1 MDLVFEEDGVWHIV
15 DWKSDTVGGNLAAL
29 VAHYAP
35 QVAHY
40 RRAWE
45 TLTKRPAKAGLL
57 FMDTGELVW
66 LGEEGK
72 KEKMEEEISSKVN
85 KAVPTAEARP
95 GDGSQ
100 PAPRAPRQGSLF
112 DE

>member
-1 MDLVFEEDGVWHIV
+1 
-15 DWKSDTVGGNLAAL
+15 
-29 VAHYAP
+29 
-35 QVAHY
+35 VAHY

-45 TLTKRPAKAGLL
+45 ALTKMPAQAGLF

-72 KEKMEEEISSKVN
+72 KTEEKISLKV
-85 KAVPTAEARP
+85 PEAAGSGGPQP
-95 GDGSQ
+95 GRS
-100 PAPRAPRQGSLF
+100 APRQGSLF